1 MKNKTKETIQQLIG
15 NYQLDKAEAS
25 LQAILALQPE
35 DDEAYLLMG
44 NIQRKRSNWKEA
56 LQYYAQAIELNPD
69 SPALHAREMIIE
81 IMNFYDKERY
91 NV

>member
-1 MKNKTKETIQQLIG
+1 MENKAKETIQQLID

-25 LQAILALQPE
+25 IQAILALQPE

-56 LQYYAQAIELNPD
+56 LQNYAQAIELNPD